1 MKKFFFSILLS
12 ACAAVPSFAEQAPAT
27 FIGDQQLAVEI
38 RGSSWLRDYTSIG
51 WSVGTYRDAPK
62 EIHNSLVLYNYSH
75 SNLQIQPGSK
85 LILKVNGEP
94 MVLTTAQGTYYDG
107 STHTEAVYDRL
118 LGWVNYYGNTVYYD
132 VTQEQADAINTYGI
146 TKYRY
151 QVDQT
156 VFERDEMNASK
167 IAKKMKRTYDGLVET
182 QTRKASKIDDL
193 SDF

>member
-1 MKKFFFSILLS
+1 MKKIILSILLS
-12 ACAAVPSFAEQAPAT
+12 AGASFAAFAEEAPAT
-27 FIGDQQLAVEI
+27 FIGDQRLVVEI
-38 RGSSWLRDYTSIG
+38 RGSSWISDYTSLG
-51 WSVGTYRDAPK
+51 WSVGTYSDAPGQ
-62 EIHNSLVLYNYSH
+62 IQNALVLYNYSKM
-75 SNLQIQPGSK
+75 NMQIQPGSK

-107 STHTEAVYDRL
+107 STRTFREYDRL
-118 LGWVNYYGNTVYYD
+118 YGWVYYFGNTVYYD

-156 VFERDEMNASK
+156 VIERDEMNAQK
-167 IAKKMKRTYDGLVET
+167 IAKKMKRAYDDLRDS
-182 QTRKASKIDDL
+182 QSYKASKIDDL